1 MTAPDDPRFALARRL
16 RSLREETWPG
26 LKVTQAQLAAALDAS
41 VPLISSWESLRDPK
55 LPPERRLGMYA
66 TFFATRRSVAKL
78 PPHLP
83 SQSHFTDQERAHRE
97 ELFRELTALRQAVLD
112 AEEPAPA
119 PTGSLWHFPPD
130 QNVTIVGSELP
141 EELRQSVPYT
151 DPDSPDHV
159 EMYRYA
165 DLDVLFELYG
175 HLRSVNPASRVT
187 IRTASELTY
196 DDYTTHLILL
206 GGVDWNMVTAEL
218 QQRVELPVRQ
228 EGRDQ
233 ESEVGGFEVIE
244 RSERHVFHPVLR
256 QVEGKEVL
264 VEDVAHF
271 YRGPSPF
278 NTKRT
283 VTICNGQYQRGTFGA
298 VRALT
303 DPKFRDRNEEYARF
317 RFRGAKS
324 FSLLFKVLVVNGKVV
339 TPDWTQ
345 SDVRL
350 HEWPSEED

>member
-1 MTAPDDPRFALARRL
+1 MTGVSAPDDPRFALARRL
-16 RSLREETWPG
+16 RSLRDG
-26 LKVTQAQLAAALDAS
+26 LNITQAQLAAALGAS
-41 VPLISSWESLRDPK
+41 MPLISSWESAK
-55 LPPERRLGMYA
+55 AVPPEKRLETYA
-66 TFFATRRSVAKL
+66 TFFATKRSIAKL
-78 PPHLP
+78 PPHVP
-83 SQSHFTDQERAHRE
+83 SLSHFTEQERTRRE
-97 ELFRELTALRQAVLD
+97 ELLRELITLRQAALGIEDAKVL
-112 AEEPAPA
+112 AA
-119 PTGSLWHFPPD
+119 SLWHFPSD

-256 QVEGKEVL
+256 QVEGKDVL

-278 NTKRT
+278 NAKRT

-303 DPKFRDRNEEYARF
+303 DPRFRDRNEEYVRSRF
-317 RFRGAKS
+317 SGAKS
-324 FSLLFKVLVVNGKVV
+324 FSLLFRVLVVNGKVV

-350 HEWPSEED
+350 HEWPTEED